1 MAVVFER
8 GGDTTPLTVAEA
20 ASIAGV
26 GRGTIRGWCSRGE
39 LPSVAGRR
47 RGDRLIRRSDLE
59 RHLSRLRETD
69 PGQPAGEPPGDAP
82 TAVDEHQPLR
92 LIREQLAGGD
102 ALRRIAAEV
111 SGPLD
116 LPTLFDDVIADSMT
130 LFSVARVGL
139 WLYDE
144 ARQRPVHARRP
155 PRRAGRGHRLGRVA
169 RGRRE
174 HGGPRG
180 DSSEERGRPARCGR
194 RQDPC
199 PPRRLRAERHR
210 ERLLRPDRLPRRAA
224 RPARPLP
231 RRRSA
236 TGRPTSWTSPAA
248 SPTRW
253 RRRSA
258 TPACT
263 TRSARSRPACGRSR
277 TSRVR
282 LNRIRDLDEIAT
294 AIVEGTER
302 LIGHDTIRV
311 YRVDHDDDD
320 VRADRLPGH
329 VRRQHRLRASTSS
342 GSPSARA

>member
-1 MAVVFER
+1 MGVVFER

-26 GRGTIRGWCSRGE
+26 GRGTIRRWCSRGE

-69 PGQPAGEPPGDAP
+69 PGQPAGEPPGDAS

-116 LPTLFDDVIADSMT
+116 LPTLFDDVIDNSMT

-144 ARQRPVHARRP
+144 ARQRPLTLAAHHDVPDEVIAWVALLAADANT
-155 PRRAGRGHRLGRVA
+155 AGLMAIRSRSVVVLRDAAADKTLALHDVYVRNGIASVCFV
-169 RGRRE
+169 
-174 HGGPRG
+174 PIVFRG
-180 DSSEERGRPARCGR
+180 DPLGLLVLYHDVVRDWTAAQQDLARSFADQMATAIGNTR
-194 RQDPC
+194 LYDSVQSLAA
-199 PPRRLRAERHR
+199 RLRAIHD
-210 ERLLRPDRLPRRAA
+210 LAL
-224 RPARPLP
+224 
-231 RRRSA
+231 
-236 TGRPTSWTSPAA
+236 
-248 SPTRW
+248 
-253 RRRSA
+253 
-258 TPACT
+258 
-263 TRSARSRPACGRSR
+263 
-277 TSRVR
+277 R
-282 LNRIRDLDEIAT
+282 LNRIRDLEEIA
-294 AIVEGTER
+294 AVIVEGTEQ

-311 YRVDHDDDD
+311 YRVD
-320 VRADRLPGH
+320 RTQR
-329 VRRQHRLRASTSS
+329 
-342 GSPSARA
+342 